1 MPERP
6 DAGILL
12 RQELIHSG
20 ASSGFKAQRGSQHAD
35 HAVYNRCD
43 DGNLDSPAPRQLWK
57 SGIVMRADR
66 RLGFL
71 ASYVAVFHLPIVYRV
86 FPFPPPRWR
95 AKQLTSTANNGTSRG
110 AASFLVCAAVFAA
123 CFLGAAARGDNPPAD
138 AIGVIEGEAISV
150 DGPMTVEVVHG
161 QVKTVLR
168 SGSDVHVKAGQA
180 RIDLVEG
187 GQIMICGPAHF
198 SMLKAGGAITLAL
211 DSGTIHAVVGN
222 EVSLNIYTPQI
233 QAHPISIGTGA
244 EDVLVGLDN
253 TGAMCIRAN
262 KGAVRVEQ
270 QLTGQSVLVPQSGD
284 VSLTNGQIES
294 LRASTGHCVCTMQA
308 VIKPM
313 TPGTEISQLATTEE
327 LKKRAADPKP
337 PAPPEKPE
345 QTAQPDEPI
354 YQVFMPPLR
363 YDAKTK
369 VQGDFDP
376 NLIILV
382 RRVRVRP
389 TLIFQ
394 GRVEGDPV
402 VVQAASS
409 ANAAKSH
416 ATPQAPPETSTWT
429 RVKTYFRKLW
439 SPST

>member
-1 MPERP
+1 MT
-6 DAGILL
+6 G
-12 RQELIHSG
+12 
-20 ASSGFKAQRGSQHAD
+20 
-35 HAVYNRCD
+35 
-43 DGNLDSPAPRQLWK
+43 
-57 SGIVMRADR
+57 M
-66 RLGFL
+66 
-71 ASYVAVFHLPIVYRV
+71 
-86 FPFPPPRWR
+86 
-95 AKQLTSTANNGTSRG
+95 ANNRTSRG
-110 AASFLVCAAVFAA
+110 RAIFLAFVGAFAASF
-123 CFLGAAARGDNPPAD
+123 AAANARADNPPGD

-150 DGPMTVEVVHG
+150 DGPMTVEVVRG

-168 SGSDVHVKAGQA
+168 SGSDIHVKSGQA

-211 DSGTIHAVVGN
+211 DTGTIHAVVGA

-233 QAHPISIGTGA
+233 QAHPISIGNGA
-244 EDVLVGLDN
+244 EDVLVGLDSA
-253 TGAMCIRAN
+253 GAMCIRAN

-270 QLTGQSVLVPQSGD
+270 QLSGQSVLVPQSGD

-294 LRASTGHCVCTMQA
+294 LRAATGHCVCAMQS
-308 VIKPM
+308 VLKPM
-313 TPGTEISQLATTEE
+313 MPAVEISQLASSEE
-327 LKKRAADPKP
+327 VKKKAAEPASPTAQERAP
-337 PAPPEKPE
+337 
-345 QTAQPDEPI
+345 QSAQPDEPI

-363 YDAKTK
+363 YDAKSK
-369 VQGDFDP
+369 VQAEFDP

-394 GRVEGDPV
+394 GRVEGDPLV
-402 VVQAASS
+402 AEAASPAS
-409 ANAAKSH
+409 APTSLSKL
-416 ATPQAPPETSTWT
+416 QKPPEVSTWT

>member
-1 MPERP
+1 LTVISRNE
-6 DAGILL
+6 I
-12 RQELIHSG
+12 S
-20 ASSGFKAQRGSQHAD
+20 RGRAIFLFCV
-35 HAVYNRCD
+35 AVCF
-43 DGNLDSPAPRQLWK
+43 A
-57 SGIVMRADR
+57 A
-66 RLGFL
+66 L
-71 ASYVAVFHLPIVYRV
+71 AS
-86 FPFPPPRWR
+86 PPAR
-95 AKQLTSTANNGTSRG
+95 A
-110 AASFLVCAAVFAA
+110 
-123 CFLGAAARGDNPPAD
+123 DNPPGD

-150 DGPMTVEVVHG
+150 EGPMTVEVVRG

-168 SGSDVHVKAGQA
+168 SGSDVRVKTGQA

-187 GQIMICGPAHF
+187 GQVMICGPAHF
-198 SMLKAGGAITLAL
+198 SVLKAGGAITLAL
-211 DSGTIHAVVGN
+211 DSGTIHAVVGS

-233 QAHPISIGTGA
+233 QARPISIGNGA
-244 EDVLVGLDN
+244 EDLLVGLDN
-253 TGAMCIRAN
+253 AGAMCIRAN

-294 LRASTGHCVCTMQA
+294 LRAATGHCACSMQA

-313 TPGTEISQLATTEE
+313 TSGIEISQLATTEE
-327 LKKRAADPKP
+327 IKKKAAEPKA
-337 PAPPEKPE
+337 PAENTE
-345 QTAQPDEPI
+345 QNAQADEPV

-363 YDAKTK
+363 YDAKAK
-369 VQGDFDP
+369 VQAEFDP

-402 VVQAASS
+402 VAHAAGPASPP
-409 ANAAKSH
+409 NALPK
-416 ATPQAPPETSTWT
+416 PEKPADVSTWS

>member
-1 MPERP
+1 MP
-6 DAGILL
+6 
-12 RQELIHSG
+12 
-20 ASSGFKAQRGSQHAD
+20 
-35 HAVYNRCD
+35 
-43 DGNLDSPAPRQLWK
+43 
-57 SGIVMRADR
+57 
-66 RLGFL
+66 
-71 ASYVAVFHLPIVYRV
+71 
-86 FPFPPPRWR
+86 
-95 AKQLTSTANNGTSRG
+95 STAHNGTSRG
-110 AASFLVCAAVFAA
+110 RAIFLACASLFAA
-123 CFLGAAARGDNPPAD
+123 YFACPVARADNRPGD

-150 DGPMTVEVVHG
+150 DGPMTVEVVRG

-168 SGSDVHVKAGQA
+168 SGSDIHVKAGQA

-198 SMLKAGGAITLAL
+198 SVLKAGGAITLAL
-211 DSGTIHAVVGN
+211 DTGTIHAVVGA

-233 QAHPISIGTGA
+233 QAHPISIGNGS
-244 EDVLVGLDN
+244 EDLLVGLDSA
-253 TGAMCIRAN
+253 GAMCIRAN

-294 LRASTGHCVCTMQA
+294 LRAATGHCVCSMQT
-308 VIKPM
+308 IIRPM
-313 TPGTEISQLATTEE
+313 SSGVEVSQLATADEIKKKITEPKVSANQE
-327 LKKRAADPKP
+327 NAPQAAT
-337 PAPPEKPE
+337 PE
-345 QTAQPDEPI
+345 EPV

-363 YDAKTK
+363 YDAKSK
-369 VQGDFDP
+369 VQAEFDP

-394 GRVEGDPV
+394 GRVDGDPIV
-402 VVQAASS
+402 ARAAS
-409 ANAAKSH
+409 
-416 ATPQAPPETSTWT
+416 PAPPVNSLPSPQKPVEASTWT

>member
-1 MPERP
+1 LTGP
-6 DAGILL
+6 
-12 RQELIHSG
+12 
-20 ASSGFKAQRGSQHAD
+20 SS
-35 HAVYNRCD
+35 
-43 DGNLDSPAPRQLWK
+43 
-57 SGIVMRADR
+57 
-66 RLGFL
+66 
-71 ASYVAVFHLPIVYRV
+71 
-86 FPFPPPRWR
+86 
-95 AKQLTSTANNGTSRG
+95 NGTSRSR
-110 AASFLVCAAVFAA
+110 AILLAWAVAFAFLFV
-123 CFLGAAARGDNPPAD
+123 LTPARADNPPGD

-150 DGPMTVEVVHG
+150 DGPMTVEVVRG
-161 QVKTVLR
+161 LVKTVLR

-180 RIDLVEG
+180 RIDLAEG

-198 SMLKAGGAITLAL
+198 SVLKTGGAITLAL
-211 DSGTIHAVVGN
+211 DSGTIHVAIGN

-233 QAHPISIGTGA
+233 QAHPISIGNGA
-244 EDVLVGLDN
+244 EDVLVGLDS
-253 TGAMCIRAN
+253 TGAMCIHAN

-294 LRASTGHCVCTMQA
+294 LRAATGHCVCSMQG

-313 TPGTEISQLATTEE
+313 TPGVEISQIASPDEI
-327 LKKRAADPKP
+327 KKRATETKP
-337 PAPPEKPE
+337 PGPQEKPAE
-345 QTAQPDEPI
+345 PAQSDEPV

-369 VQGDFDP
+369 VQSDFDP

-394 GRVEGDPV
+394 GRVEGDPIV
-402 VVQAASS
+402 AQATSPASQS
-409 ANAAKSH
+409 SLSK
-416 ATPQAPPETSTWT
+416 PQKPADESTWS
-429 RVKTYFRKLW
+429 RLKTYFRKLW

>member
-1 MPERP
+1 
-6 DAGILL
+6 
-12 RQELIHSG
+12 
-20 ASSGFKAQRGSQHAD
+20 
-35 HAVYNRCD
+35 
-43 DGNLDSPAPRQLWK
+43 
-57 SGIVMRADR
+57 
-66 RLGFL
+66 
-71 ASYVAVFHLPIVYRV
+71 
-86 FPFPPPRWR
+86 
-95 AKQLTSTANNGTSRG
+95 LTSTAHKDTSRG
-110 AASFLVCAAVFAA
+110 RAVPLACAFLFAA
-123 CFLGAAARGDNPPAD
+123 FIAAPAMCADNRPGD

-150 DGPMTVEVVHG
+150 DGPMTVEVVRG

-180 RIDLVEG
+180 RIDLVDG

-198 SMLKAGGAITLAL
+198 SVLKAGGAITLAL
-211 DSGTIHAVVGN
+211 DTGTIHAVVGA

-233 QAHPISIGTGA
+233 QAHPISIGNGA
-244 EDVLVGLDN
+244 EDLLVGLDSA
-253 TGAMCIRAN
+253 GAMCVRAN

-294 LRASTGHCVCTMQA
+294 LRSSTGHCVCTMQA
-308 VIKPM
+308 IIKPM
-313 TPGTEISQLATTEE
+313 TSGVEVSQLATTEE
-327 LKKRAADPKP
+327 IKKKAAEPK
-337 PAPPEKPE
+337 APPTQENAPQVGQPE
-345 QTAQPDEPI
+345 EPV

-363 YDAKTK
+363 YDAKSK
-369 VQGDFDP
+369 VQAEFDP

-394 GRVEGDPV
+394 GRVDGDPIV
-402 VVQAASS
+402 ARAAGPVPPLNSLP
-409 ANAAKSH
+409 K
-416 ATPQAPPETSTWT
+416 PQKPAEASTWT

>member
-1 MPERP
+1 
-6 DAGILL
+6 
-12 RQELIHSG
+12 
-20 ASSGFKAQRGSQHAD
+20 
-35 HAVYNRCD
+35 
-43 DGNLDSPAPRQLWK
+43 
-57 SGIVMRADR
+57 
-66 RLGFL
+66 
-71 ASYVAVFHLPIVYRV
+71 
-86 FPFPPPRWR
+86 
-95 AKQLTSTANNGTSRG
+95 LTSTANNGTSRG
-110 AASFLVCAAVFAA
+110 RAILVAWALAFAFFFVA
-123 CFLGAAARGDNPPAD
+123 TPARTDNPPGD
-138 AIGVIEGEAISV
+138 AIGVIDGEAISV
-150 DGPMTVEVVHG
+150 DGPMTVEVVRG

-168 SGSDVHVKAGQA
+168 SGSDVRVKAGQA
-180 RIDLVEG
+180 RIDLAEG

-211 DSGTIHAVVGN
+211 DSGTIHAVIGS

-233 QAHPISIGTGA
+233 QAHPISIGNGA
-244 EDVLVGLDN
+244 EDVLVGLDS
-253 TGAMCIRAN
+253 TGGMCIHAN

-294 LRASTGHCVCTMQA
+294 LRSATGHCVCAMQA

-313 TPGTEISQLATTEE
+313 TSGVEVSQIASPDEI
-327 LKKRAADPKP
+327 KKRATETKSPTP
-337 PAPPEKPE
+337 QEKPAE
-345 QTAQPDEPI
+345 PAQSDEPV

-369 VQGDFDP
+369 VQSDFDP

-394 GRVEGDPV
+394 GRVEGDPIV
-402 VVQAASS
+402 AQATSPASQS
-409 ANAAKSH
+409 SLSK
-416 ATPQAPPETSTWT
+416 PQKPADESTWS
-429 RVKTYFRKLW
+429 RLKTYFRKLW

>member
-1 MPERP
+1 VSR
-6 DAGILL
+6 AANNRI
-12 RQELIHSG
+12 
-20 ASSGFKAQRGSQHAD
+20 SSGIARLVACAVLFAAFMAGSVAHAD
-35 HAVYNRCD
+35 D
-43 DGNLDSPAPRQLWK
+43 
-57 SGIVMRADR
+57 
-66 RLGFL
+66 
-71 ASYVAVFHLPIVYRV
+71 
-86 FPFPPPRWR
+86 PP
-95 AKQLTSTANNGTSRG
+95 G
-110 AASFLVCAAVFAA
+110 
-123 CFLGAAARGDNPPAD
+123 D

-150 DGPMTVEVVHG
+150 DGPMSVEVVRG
-161 QVKTVLR
+161 QVKTMLR

-211 DSGTIHAVVGN
+211 DSGTIHAAIGS

-233 QAHPISIGTGA
+233 QAHPISIGNGA
-244 EDVLVGLDN
+244 EDILVGLDSAGA
-253 TGAMCIRAN
+253 GAMCIRAN

-284 VSLTNGQIES
+284 VSLSNGQIES
-294 LRASTGHCVCTMQA
+294 LRPALGHCVCSMQT
-308 VIKPM
+308 VMKPM
-313 TPGTEISQLATTEE
+313 TTGTEISQLATKDE
-327 LKKRAADPKP
+327 LKKKGAEIKP
-337 PAPPEKPE
+337 PAPQEDP
-345 QTAQPDEPI
+345 AQAAQADGPI
-354 YQVFMPPLR
+354 YQVFMPPLH

-369 VQGDFDP
+369 AQSDFDP

-394 GRVEGDPV
+394 GHVEGDPIV
-402 VVQAASS
+402 AQGSAA
-409 ANAAKSH
+409 AQTAKTLP
-416 ATPQAPPETSTWT
+416 APQKPAEDSTWS

>member
-1 MPERP
+1 M
-6 DAGILL
+6 AG
-12 RQELIHSG
+12 
-20 ASSGFKAQRGSQHAD
+20 
-35 HAVYNRCD
+35 AV
-43 DGNLDSPAPRQLWK
+43 AF
-57 SGIVMRADR
+57 V
-66 RLGFL
+66 FL
-71 ASYVAVFHLPIVYRV
+71 FVAIP
-86 FPFPPPRWR
+86 
-95 AKQLTSTANNGTSRG
+95 
-110 AASFLVCAAVFAA
+110 
-123 CFLGAAARGDNPPAD
+123 ARGDNPPGD

-150 DGPMTVEVVHG
+150 DGPMTVEVVRG

-180 RIDLVEG
+180 RIDLMEG

-198 SMLKAGGAITLAL
+198 SILKAGGAITLAL
-211 DSGTIHAVVGN
+211 DSGTIHAVIGS

-233 QAHPISIGTGA
+233 QARPISIGNGA
-244 EDVLVGLDN
+244 EDVLVGLDS
-253 TGAMCIRAN
+253 TGAMCVHAN

-270 QLTGQSVLVPQSGD
+270 QLTGQSVVVPQSGD

-294 LRASTGHCVCTMQA
+294 LRSATGHCVCNMQA

-313 TPGTEISQLATTEE
+313 TSGVEVSQIASTDEI
-327 LKKRAADPKP
+327 KKRSAETKSPAAQ
-337 PAPPEKPE
+337 EKPAE
-345 QTAQPDEPI
+345 PGQSDEPV

-369 VQGDFDP
+369 VESEFDP

-394 GRVEGDPV
+394 GRVEGNPIV
-402 VVQAASS
+402 AQASS
-409 ANAAKSH
+409 PA
-416 ATPQAPPETSTWT
+416 PQSSLSKPQKPAEESTWS
-429 RVKTYFRKLW
+429 RVKTYIRKLW